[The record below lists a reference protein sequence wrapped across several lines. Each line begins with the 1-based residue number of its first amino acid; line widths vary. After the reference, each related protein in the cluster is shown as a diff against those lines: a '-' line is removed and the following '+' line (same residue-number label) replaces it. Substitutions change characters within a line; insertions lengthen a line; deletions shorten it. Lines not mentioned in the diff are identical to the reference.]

1 MKILMF
7 YTYRIID
14 SKGGMDKVF
23 CDFANVM
30 SSKGYDVLA
39 LAFENKRGKPFF
51 NLSEN
56 VRFINAGVG
65 YKVNKFISNLKS
77 CWCLHREV
85 RRRIREKYKLAS
97 MSKRVLPYVDKYQ
110 PDIIISFNREA
121 TYIIK
126 QCLNVSVP
134 VITMYHFN
142 AEKILDDD
150 FYFSAIESSECLQT
164 LLYRDVTVTKQ
175 IICPKKIVTI
185 PNAVPQFDTYAAY
198 SNKKIISV
206 GRIDGV
212 QKRQKYICQA
222 MELIGKRFPD
232 WKVELWGEIY
242 DKKYFCELKELLNR
256 KNINNVSFCGVSND
270 IVNKLKD
277 ASIFAFP
284 SAYEGLPLAL
294 TEAMSAGLPCV
305 GFKSCPA
312 VNELIKDGSNGILC
326 DDTIEDFA
334 RGLAELMDDA
344 DKRERYGLQAKE
356 DMKQY
361 APEKIWNQW
370 EELINKIVREYREN
384 NFRTS

>member
-1 MKILMF
+1 
-7 YTYRIID
+7 
-14 SKGGMDKVF
+14 
-23 CDFANVM
+23 
-30 SSKGYDVLA
+30 
-39 LAFENKRGKPFF
+39 
-51 NLSEN
+51 
-56 VRFINAGVG
+56 
-65 YKVNKFISNLKS
+65 
-77 CWCLHREV
+77 
-85 RRRIREKYKLAS
+85 
-97 MSKRVLPYVDKYQ
+97 
-110 PDIIISFNREA
+110 
-121 TYIIK
+121 
-126 QCLNVSVP
+126 
-134 VITMYHFN
+134 
-142 AEKILDDD
+142 
-150 FYFSAIESSECLQT
+150 
-164 LLYRDVTVTKQ
+164 
-175 IICPKKIVTI
+175 
-185 PNAVPQFDTYAAY
+185 
-198 SNKKIISV
+198 
-206 GRIDGV
+206 
-212 QKRQKYICQA
+212 

-284 SAYEGLPLAL
+284 SAYEGFPLAL